1 MNIKLDEK
9 QYREKKESK
18 ISVKKKE
25 KSDKTIINALKMN
38 TRRIVIHASLSDN
51 KYVFSQNKT
60 VTVGDKNHIND
71 SILKRCDLIDHPGTT
86 DNNSIKLIFC
96 KRHIQ

>member
-1 MNIKLDEK
+1 MS
-9 QYREKKESK
+9 RRKKNQ
-18 ISVKKKE
+18 
-25 KSDKTIINALKMN
+25 KTITNALKMN

-51 KYVFSQNKT
+51 KYMFSQNKT
-60 VTVGDKNHIND
+60 VTEGEKNQIND
-71 SILKRCDLIDHPGTT
+71 SILKHCDLIDHPSTT